1 MLRTVLPAAALTD
14 GALLGQPLLVSL
26 TVGLHPRLGL
36 GRRLVQRRGVGS
48 AVVPELFVEG
58 VLVRRLVADAPP
70 VDLLL
75 SPALAH
81 LAFETRLLLLQLG
94 ERLQIDVHSL
104 LVGAG
109 PDDDLR
115 RHEDDHQRQIGY
127 QRHAQPDTMVVSP
140 RSGIF
145 PAVVERKPEPGPAG
159 SLGFAVTRIFGHCCR
174 SEFRAKIRLFT
185 EIFNIFA
192 RNIQEIPLM
201 STKQQTLKAP
211 ISFTGKGLHSGVKV
225 TMTINPAEAGT
236 GIVFRRTDIEGQPVI
251 PALCDHVVDT
261 SRGTTIE
268 AGGHRVSTIE
278 HVMSALW
285 TLGVDNA
292 VIDID
297 APETPILDGSAR
309 EYARAIAETGLTDQ
323 DAERTFYHVTEK
335 MVYTI
340 PEKGVA
346 IILYPDDEFSV
357 SVHVDY
363 NSKVIGNQY
372 ATFNPGDDFTNKIA
386 PCRTFV
392 FLHELEPLMKM
403 NLIKGGDLDNAI
415 VVVENPVPDEQ
426 LEHLK
431 KLFDKPDI
439 EIKSGYLNNL
449 ELRCNNELAR
459 HKLLDLLGDF
469 ALLGV
474 RIKGR
479 VWATRPGHFANTEF
493 MKQLKHAIRKAG
505 EKPRFT
511 YDCRKPALYDI
522 NDIRRMLPHRPPFLL
537 VDRIFHCDS
546 SSVAGIKNVTMNEP
560 FFVGHFPE
568 EPVMPGVLIVEA
580 MAQCSGILVLGGV
593 EDPENYSTYFMKI
606 DGVKF
611 KRKVVP
617 GDTLQFEIH
626 LLEPIRRGVAVVEG
640 KAFVGETLACEAV
653 MMAQVVKNRK

>member
-1 MLRTVLPAAALTD
+1 
-14 GALLGQPLLVSL
+14 
-26 TVGLHPRLGL
+26 
-36 GRRLVQRRGVGS
+36 
-48 AVVPELFVEG
+48 
-58 VLVRRLVADAPP
+58 
-70 VDLLL
+70 
-75 SPALAH
+75 
-81 LAFETRLLLLQLG
+81 
-94 ERLQIDVHSL
+94 
-104 LVGAG
+104 
-109 PDDDLR
+109 
-115 RHEDDHQRQIGY
+115 
-127 QRHAQPDTMVVSP
+127 
-140 RSGIF
+140 
-145 PAVVERKPEPGPAG
+145 
-159 SLGFAVTRIFGHCCR
+159 
-174 SEFRAKIRLFT
+174 
-185 EIFNIFA
+185 
-192 RNIQEIPLM
+192 M

-211 ISFTGKGLHSGVKV
+211 ISFSGKGLHTGVRV
-225 TMTINPAEAGT
+225 NMTINPADANT
-236 GIVFRRTDIEGQPVI
+236 GIVFRRIDIEGQPII

-268 AGGHRVSTIE
+268 FGGHRVHTIE

-297 APETPILDGSAR
+297 AEETPILDGSAR
-309 EYARAIAETGLTDQ
+309 AYAEAITSTGLVDQ
-323 DAERTFYHVTEK
+323 DAERSFYHVTEK

-346 IILYPDDEFSV
+346 IILYPDDEFAV

-372 ATFNPGDDFTNKIA
+372 ATFVPGDNYAEKIA

-392 FLHELEPLMKM
+392 FLHEIEPLIKM

-431 KLFDKPDI
+431 KIFNKPDI
-439 EIKSGYLNNL
+439 EIKSGYLSNL
-449 ELRCNNELAR
+449 ELRCSNELAR
-459 HKLLDLLGDF
+459 HKLLD
-469 ALLGV
+469 LLGV

-537 VDRIFHCDS
+537 VDRIFYCDKTD
-546 SSVAGIKNVTMNEP
+546 VAGIKNVTMNEP
-560 FFVGHFPE
+560 FFVGHFPN

-580 MAQCSGILVLGGV
+580 MAQCSGILVLNSV
-593 EDPENYSTYFMKI
+593 PDPENYSTYFMKI
-606 DGVKF
+606 DSVKF
-611 KRKVVP
+611 KHKVVP

-640 KAFVGETLACEAV
+640 KAFVGEKLACEAV
-653 MMAQVVKNRK
+653 MMAQVVKNKSK